1 MSDPRL
7 VCRDLVV
14 GHGGIPLLPPVSV
27 ELRPGEF
34 WAVIGRNGA
43 GKSTWIR
50 TVLSLL
56 PAVAG
61 EVRRDPDDLPLAY
74 VPQRASYDPI
84 VPLQAETV
92 VRMGLERGLSFLRAG
107 PARRLEDRV
116 QAAMEAA
123 GCADLRTQSFRT
135 LSAGQKQKVLL
146 ARALAGQPKIAFFD
160 EPTAAMDVVAEGE
173 ALARL
178 DELREEHGIGLVVV
192 SHFLEVA
199 ARHADRVIFLD
210 RDGQV
215 VLQGTP
221 AEVMSDP
228 RFVARY
234 GDHARAALGGG

>member
-14 GHGGIPLLPPVSV
+14 GHGGVPLLPPVSV
-27 ELRPGEF
+27 ELRAGEF

-50 TVLSLL
+50 TVLGLL
-56 PAVAG
+56 PPVTG
-61 EVRRDPDDLPLAY
+61 EVRREPGDLPLAY

-84 VPLQAETV
+84 IPLQAETV
-92 VRMGLERGLSFLRAG
+92 VRMGLERGLSFLQPG
-107 PARRLEDRV
+107 HARQREARV
-116 QAAMEAA
+116 VAAMEAA
-123 GCADLRTQSFRT
+123 GCAELRTQSFRT
-135 LSAGQKQKVLL
+135 LSAGQQQKVLL
-146 ARALAGQPKIAFFD
+146 ARTLAGEPEIAFFD

-178 DELREEHGIGLVVV
+178 AELREDHGLGLVVV

-199 ARHADRVIFLD
+199 AQHADRVIFLD

-215 VLQGTP
+215 VLQGAP
-221 AEVMSDP
+221 AEVMNDP

-234 GDHARAALGGG
+234 GDHARTALGGG